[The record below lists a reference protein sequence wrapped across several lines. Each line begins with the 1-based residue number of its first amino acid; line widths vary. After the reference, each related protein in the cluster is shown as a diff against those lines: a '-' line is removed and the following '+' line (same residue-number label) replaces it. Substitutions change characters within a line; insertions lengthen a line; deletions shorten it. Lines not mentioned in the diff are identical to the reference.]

1 LSSFLRRLFSQAFS
15 LFCMHVNVAS
25 DRNLYTQLGQKF
37 NKILHC
43 FTCADRKSQNCKGVF
58 TAHEINRTPV
68 SFQLVRELQRQQPHW
83 STHASRTSRELT
95 DLCPIHTAQQTRQD
109 GPVCRIRRC
118 ESSRPDRQIVLSG
131 SECVQRSHCAVRHRP
146 DTERIDERAKPRP
159 ILLLGWRRGIV
170 VSGVRCM
177 NEVNARRARLQ
188 PVWVTVFGR
197 VYHLGM

>member
-1 LSSFLRRLFSQAFS
+1 MSSFLRRLFSQAFS

-68 SFQLVRELQRQQPHW
+68 SFQLVRELHTQRQQPHW

-146 DTERIDERAKPRP
+146 DTERTCLAVVPDTTKQSCLSCLA
-159 ILLLGWRRGIV
+159 WRCELAFSFAAANR
-170 VSGVRCM
+170 
-177 NEVNARRARLQ
+177 
-188 PVWVTVFGR
+188 
-197 VYHLGM
+197 

>member
-58 TAHEINRTPV
+58 APHEINRTPV

-109 GPVCRIRRC
+109 GPVC
-118 ESSRPDRQIVLSG
+118 
-131 SECVQRSHCAVRHRP
+131 
-146 DTERIDERAKPRP
+146 
-159 ILLLGWRRGIV
+159 V
-170 VSGVRCM
+170 VSGG
-177 NEVNARRARLQ
+177 VNRVGPTARSCFLGRSASSGRTAPSDTDQ
-188 PVWVTVFGR
+188 TQNAPVWLSYQTRQNSPVCHVSRGG
-197 VYHLGM
+197 VN